1 MTDAQVYTGAAVMGV
16 AAGMRSMASPA
27 IVSQLAK
34 AGLLPAGQTSIGFFN
49 HPSTAKTMAVLAVGE
64 IIADK
69 LPFMPKRTD
78 APAVVTRAISG
89 AVSGAA
95 ICSSKKRSVIAGALL
110 GAVGAVGATYGAYK
124 LRKWAGERFDI
135 PDPVIAIA
143 EDALVAG
150 CGMLVLSSMRSGS
163 ETA

>member
-34 AGLLPAGQTSIGFFN
+34 SGLTPPGQSSLGFFGR
-49 HPSTAKTMAVLAVGE
+49 PATAKTMAALAVGE
-64 IIADK
+64 MIADK

-78 APAVVTRAISG
+78 APALVARAISG

-110 GAVGAVGATYGAYK
+110 GVIGAVGATYGAYK
-124 LRKWAGERFDI
+124 LRKWAGSRFHL
-135 PDPVIAIA
+135 PDPLIAVA

-150 CGMLVLSSMRSGS
+150 CGMLVLSSMRSAG

>member
-34 AGLLPAGQTSIGFFN
+34 SGLTPPGQASGFF
-49 HPSTAKTMAVLAVGE
+49 HRPATAKTMAFLAVGE
-64 IIADK
+64 MIADK

-78 APAVVTRAISG
+78 APALVTRAISG

-110 GAVGAVGATYGAYK
+110 GAIGAVGATYGAYK
-124 LRKWAGERFDI
+124 LRKWAGERFDL
-135 PDPVIAIA
+135 PDAVIAIA

-150 CGMLVLSSMRSGS
+150 CGMLVLSSMRSSS
-163 ETA
+163 ETS

>member
-1 MTDAQVYTGAAVMGV
+1 MTDAQVYTGAAVMGI

-34 AGLLPAGQTSIGFFN
+34 AGVLSPGESAIGFF
-49 HPSTAKTMAVLAVGE
+49 HKPATAKTMAVLAVGE
-64 IIADK
+64 LIADK

-95 ICSSKKRSVIAGALL
+95 ICSSKKRSIIAGALL
-110 GAVGAVGATYGAYK
+110 GALGAVGATYGAYK
-124 LRKWAGERFDI
+124 LRKWAGAQFDV

-150 CGMLVLSSMRSGS
+150 CGMLVISAMRSGG

>member
-1 MTDAQVYTGAAVMGV
+1 MTNAEVYTGAAVMGV

-34 AGLLPAGQTSIGFFN
+34 AGLMPPGHSSNGFFN
-49 HPSTAKTMAVLAVGE
+49 RPATAKTMAVLAVGE

-78 APAVVTRAISG
+78 TPALVARAISG

-95 ICSSKKRSVIAGALL
+95 ICSSKKRSVMTGALL
-110 GAVGAVGATYGAYK
+110 GALAAVGATYGAYK
-124 LRKWAGERFDI
+124 LRKWAGERFNI
-135 PDPVIAIA
+135 PDPLIAIA

-150 CGMLVLSSMRSGS
+150 CGMLVLSSMRSSS

>member
-1 MTDAQVYTGAAVMGV
+1 MTDTQVYTGAAVMGV

-34 AGLLPAGQTSIGFFN
+34 SGLIPSGQAATGFFN
-49 HPSTAKTMAVLAVGE
+49 HPATAKTMAVLAVGE
-64 IIADK
+64 MIADK

-78 APAVVTRAISG
+78 APALVTRAISG

-95 ICSSKKRSVIAGALL
+95 ICSAKKRSVMTGALL
-110 GAVGAVGATYGAYK
+110 GALGAVGATYGAYR
-124 LRKWAGERFDI
+124 LRKWAGERFGV

-150 CGMLVLSSMRSGS
+150 CGMLVLSSMRSSS

>member
-27 IVSQLAK
+27 IVTQLAK
-34 AGLLPAGQTSIGFFN
+34 SGLIPSGQTAMSFFN
-49 HPSTAKTMAVLAVGE
+49 RPATAKTMAVLALGE
-64 IIADK
+64 MVADK
-69 LPFMPKRTD
+69 LPFMPKRTE
-78 APAVVTRAISG
+78 APALVTRAISG

-95 ICSSKKRSVIAGALL
+95 ICSSKKRSAIAGALL
-110 GAVGAVGATYGAYK
+110 GAVGAVGATYGAYQ
-124 LRKWAGERFDI
+124 LRKWAGERFEV
-135 PDPVIAIA
+135 PDAVIAIA